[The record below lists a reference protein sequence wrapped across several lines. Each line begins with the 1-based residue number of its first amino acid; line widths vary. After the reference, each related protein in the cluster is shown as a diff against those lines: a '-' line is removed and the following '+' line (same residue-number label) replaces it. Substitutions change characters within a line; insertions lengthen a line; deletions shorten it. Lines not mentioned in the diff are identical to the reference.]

1 MSGIKWHINWSLKTS
16 MSKLTPKIILVNGPP
31 RAGKDTA
38 QEAVANS
45 VRCKFALA
53 VKEGAHAAFG
63 LDPREY
69 PMDVFEAVKD
79 EPNTLFFGKSP
90 REAYIAYSEMF
101 MKPFTGDKQ
110 VFGKLLIRWIEN
122 ILEVWDKDD
131 LPNLPFI
138 VTDSGFRPEAMALV
152 EAFGA
157 ENIKLIRVHREGCN
171 FDNDSRSYIHL
182 ADLGVE
188 EEDVH
193 NDDIGDYKR
202 EIALIVEEF
211 TNG

>member
-1 MSGIKWHINWSLKTS
+1 MS
-16 MSKLTPKIILVNGPP
+16 PKIILVNGPP

-38 QEAVANS
+38 QEAVPDS
-45 VRCKFALA
+45 VRCKFARA
-53 VKEGAHAAFG
+53 VKEGCHAAFG
-63 LDPREY
+63 LDPKEY
-69 PMDVFEAVKD
+69 PMDVFEAVKE
-79 EPNTLFFGKSP
+79 EPNVLFFGKSP

-101 MKPFTGDKQ
+101 MKPFTGDQQ
-110 VFGKLLIRWIEN
+110 VFGKMLVRWIKEYKHYKTFTSAT
-122 ILEVWDKDD
+122 EAATHHAAGYPVGTT
-131 LPNLPFI
+131 PFI
-138 VTDSGFRPEAMALV
+138 VTDSGFRDEAVSLV

-171 FDNDSRSYIHL
+171 FDNDSRSYIDL

-188 EEDVH
+188 EEDVV

-211 TNG
+211 TNGK